1 MAPPAFLSAAGL
13 AKAVPGFAP
22 RMDRITASATVAIS
36 NLVAQKRREGVDIVS
51 FSVGEPDF
59 DTPQHIKDAAI
70 QALVEGKTKYVPGPG
85 IPELRE
91 AVAAYHAKD
100 NGIPCSAE
108 NVLVTPSKQSVLYS
122 ILAVADQGDEV
133 LIPDPAWVS
142 YEPIVQWAHAK
153 PVGVPLTAETGFR
166 MTPDAVAE
174 RITKNTKAIVLN
186 SPSNPT
192 GGVNTEADVKGIAD
206 LARDHDLWVVSDEM
220 YQKIRFGGAPH
231 LSPAS
236 LPGMF
241 DRTITL
247 DGCSKT
253 YAMTGWRIG
262 WAVAPKPAWVQ
273 FDKLQ
278 SQSLTHATSFAQYG
292 AVAAVTGPKD
302 SVATMRTEFEAR
314 RDLIVAGLKALP
326 GVNCPVP
333 GGAFYVFP
341 RFDPKQWG
349 GLNDDELCM
358 QLIAKAGVATA
369 PGSSFGAH
377 GKNHLRLSYAT
388 SRAKIQE
395 GLRRLAEFQKAL

>member
-1 MAPPAFLSAAGL
+1 MPKFAA
-13 AKAVPGFAP
+13 

-36 NLVAQKRREGVDIVS
+36 NLVAEKRRQGVDVVS

-70 QALVEGKTKYVPGPG
+70 KALQEGKTKYVPGPG

-91 AVAAYHAKD
+91 AVAAYHATD
-100 NGIPCSAE
+100 NKIPCKAE

-122 ILAVADQGDEV
+122 ILAVADEGDEV

-142 YEPIVQWAHAK
+142 YEPMVQWAHAK
-153 PVGVPLTAETGFR
+153 PVPVPLTAETGFR
-166 MTPDAVAE
+166 MTPEAVAS
-174 RITKNTKAIVLN
+174 RITKKTRAIVLN

-192 GGVNTEADVKGIAD
+192 GGVNTAADVRGIAE
-206 LARDHDLWVVSDEM
+206 LAADHDLWVISDEM
-220 YQKIRFGGAPH
+220 YQKILYDGAKH
-231 LSPAS
+231 VSPAS

-241 DRTITL
+241 ERTITL

-262 WAVAPKPAWVQ
+262 WAVAPKPAWIQ

-292 AVAAVTGPKD
+292 AVAAVAGPKD
-302 SVATMRTEFEAR
+302 SVEAMRKEFQAR
-314 RDLIVAGLKALP
+314 RDLIVAGLRKLP
-326 GVNCPVP
+326 GVTCPTP

-341 RFDPKQWG
+341 RFDPKHWG
-349 GLNDDELCM
+349 GLDDNKLGEEL
-358 QLIAKAGVATA
+358 LAKANVATT
-369 PGSSFGAH
+369 PGSSFGAM
-377 GKNHLRLSYAT
+377 GRNHLRLSYAT
-388 SRAKIQE
+388 SRARIE
-395 GLRRLAEFQKAL
+395 DGLKRMAEFQTKVATVKAH

>member
-1 MAPPAFLSAAGL
+1 MP
-13 AKAVPGFAP
+13 KFAP
-22 RMDRITASATVAIS
+22 RMSRITASATVAIS
-36 NLVAQKRREGVDIVS
+36 NLVAKKRREGVDIVS

-59 DTPQHIKDAAI
+59 DTPQHVKDAAI
-70 QALVEGKTKYVPGPG
+70 QALQQGKTKYVPGPG

-100 NGIPCSAE
+100 NAIPCAAE
-108 NVLVTPSKQSVLYS
+108 NVLVTPSKQSVLYA
-122 ILAVADQGDEV
+122 ILATADQGDEV

-142 YEPIVQWAHAK
+142 YEPMVQWAHAK

-166 MTPDAVAE
+166 MTPEAVAE
-174 RITKNTKAIVLN
+174 RITTKTRAIVLN

-192 GGVNTEADVKGIAD
+192 GGVNTDADVKGIAD
-206 LARDHDLWVVSDEM
+206 LARDHDLWVISDEM

-241 DRTITL
+241 ERTITL

-262 WAVAPKPAWVQ
+262 WAVAPRPAWVE

-278 SQSLTHATSFAQYG
+278 SQSLTHCTSFAQYG
-292 AVAAVTGPKD
+292 AVAAVNGPKD
-302 SVATMRTEFEAR
+302 FVAMMRTEFEAR
-314 RDLIVAGLKALP
+314 RDLIVAGLRKLP
-326 GVNCPVP
+326 GVTCPVP

-341 RFDPKQWG
+341 RFDPRHWG
-349 GLNDDELCM
+349 GLSDDELGM
-358 QLIAKAGVATA
+358 QLIDKAGVATT
-369 PGSSFGAH
+369 PGGSFGAH
-377 GKNHLRLSYAT
+377 GKGHLRLSYAT
-388 SRAKIQE
+388 SRDRIQE
-395 GLRRLAEFQKAL
+395 GLRRMAEFQAKLATAKVH

>member
-1 MAPPAFLSAAGL
+1 
-13 AKAVPGFAP
+13 
-22 RMDRITASATVAIS
+22 MDRITASATVAIA
-36 NLVAQKRREGVDIVS
+36 NLVAQKRRDGVDVVS

-70 QALVEGKTKYVPGPG
+70 KALQEGKTKYVPGPG

-91 AVAAYHAKD
+91 AAAAYHARE
-100 NGIPCSAE
+100 NRIPCKAE

-142 YEPIVQWAHAK
+142 YEPMVQWAHAR

-166 MTPDAVAE
+166 MTSEAVAQ
-174 RITKNTKAIVLN
+174 RITPKTRAIVLN

-192 GGVNTEADVKGIAD
+192 GGVNTDADVKGIAD
-206 LARDHDLWVVSDEM
+206 LARDHDLWVISDEM
-220 YQKIRFGGAPH
+220 YQKIRYDGAPH

-262 WAVAPKPAWVQ
+262 WAVAPKPAFVQ
-273 FDKLQ
+273 LDKLQ
-278 SQSLTHATSFAQYG
+278 SQSLTTCTSFAQYG
-292 AVAAVTGPKD
+292 AVAAVNGPKD
-302 SVATMRTEFEAR
+302 SVETMRREFQAR
-314 RDLIVAGLKALP
+314 RDLIVAGLRKLP
-326 GVNCPVP
+326 GVTCPVP

-341 RFDPKQWG
+341 RFDPKHWG
-349 GLNDDELCM
+349 GLDDN
-358 QLIAKAGVATA
+358 QLGEALLAKANVAGT
-369 PGSSFGAH
+369 PGSSFGSH
-377 GKNHLRLSYAT
+377 GRNHIRLSYAT
-388 SRAKIQE
+388 SRDRIQE
-395 GLRRLAEFQKAL
+395 GLRRIADFQKGL

>member
-1 MAPPAFLSAAGL
+1 
-13 AKAVPGFAP
+13 
-22 RMDRITASATVAIS
+22 MDRITASATVAIS
-36 NLVAQKRREGVDIVS
+36 NLVAQRRREGIDVVS

-70 QALVEGKTKYVPGPG
+70 QALQAGKTKYVPGPG

-91 AVAAYHAKD
+91 AAANYHVKE
-100 NGIPCSAE
+100 NRIPCLAE
-108 NVLVTPSKQSVLYS
+108 NVLIAPSKQSVLYA
-122 ILAVADQGDEV
+122 ILATADQGDEV

-142 YEPIVQWAHAK
+142 YEPMVQWAHAK

-166 MTPDAVAE
+166 MTADAVAS
-174 RITKNTKAIVLN
+174 RITKKTKAIVLN

-192 GGVNTEADVKGIAD
+192 GGVNTDADVKGIAD
-206 LARDHDLWVVSDEM
+206 LAHDHDLWVISDEM
-220 YQKIRFGGAPH
+220 YQKIRFDGAPH

-273 FDKLQ
+273 LDKLQ
-278 SQSLTHATSFAQYG
+278 SQSLTHCTSFAQYG
-292 AVAAVTGPKD
+292 AVAAVNGSKD
-302 SVATMRTEFEAR
+302 SVEAMRKEFQAR
-314 RDLIVAGLKALP
+314 RDLIVAGLRTLP
-326 GVNCPVP
+326 GVTCPNP

-341 RFDPKQWG
+341 RFDPKHWG
-349 GLNDDELCM
+349 GLDDNALCM
-358 QLIAKAGVATA
+358 QLIGKAAVATT

-377 GKNHLRLSYAT
+377 GRGHLRLSYAT
-388 SRAKIQE
+388 SRAKIEE
-395 GLRRLAEFQKAL
+395 GLGRMAQFQKAL